1 MVDED
6 TTPHTHT
13 HRWQTCR
20 PLSIQAK
27 KKKHIDL
34 KTGLSYYGF
43 SN

>member
-6 TTPHTHT
+6 TTHHTQMT
-13 HRWQTCR
+13 NMSTIIDSGQE
-20 PLSIQAK
+20 
-27 KKKHIDL
+27 KKHIDL